1 VRALRAAVAAGIPV
15 KRVDIE
21 NGKIAVV
28 MGEPDEPNAGNVEKN
43 EWDEVL
49 APILNL
55 ARLAGQPPRRLQR
68 MGMQDQ

>member
-43 EWDEVL
+43 EWDEVFDV
-49 APILNL
+49 ATKTKI
-55 ARLAGQPPRRLQR
+55 R
-68 MGMQDQ
+68 

>member
-1 VRALRAAVAAGIPV
+1 MSHGPSTFRQRDLMRALRAAVAAGIPV

-43 EWDEVL
+43 EWDEVFDV
-49 APILNL
+49 ATKTKI
-55 ARLAGQPPRRLQR
+55 R
-68 MGMQDQ
+68 